1 MSAIVESPVQGQGIA
16 AADAESKSAYQETFR
31 SFLGRLPEA
40 ANVVILCHSDADG
53 LAAGALLFKTLPKL
67 GYLVSVRLIG
77 KGENAWSSN
86 TRELLYDSDEEGI
99 IVADLGSQ
107 ERSMQPGVPLLVID
121 HHRPRGVAPGAFVIS
136 GYGQVPTPTSGL
148 LAHWCCETITSMDAW
163 LWITAVSLIGDVGD
177 KAPFEELALAKKRW
191 KPTALRELTSLLNAA
206 RRTATGDAIPAFDLL
221 LKAKSPE
228 DALSGKYPEL
238 EYLKKAREEVT
249 AALNEAKKAAP
260 KFSGKVALIR
270 MHSACQIHPL
280 IAQIWRTRLK
290 DYIVMGV
297 NTGYRPG
304 YVHFSA
310 RCPTSVNLLDFLRAK
325 APSEVDESY
334 GGGHDQASGGAL
346 TYAKWNEFV
355 SGLGFG
361 PEMQVD
367 PATGK

>member
-1 MSAIVESPVQGQGIA
+1 LSAIVVESPARSHVA
-16 AADAESKSAYQETFR
+16 TAVAEAKAAYQETFR
-31 SFLGRLPEA
+31 GFLGRLPEA
-40 ANVVILCHSDADG
+40 ANVVILCHSDVDG

-77 KGENAWSSN
+77 KGENAWSTD
-86 TRELLYDSDEEGI
+86 TRELLYESDEEGI
-99 IVADLGSQ
+99 IVADLGSR
-107 ERSMQPGVPLLVID
+107 ERSIQPGVPLLVID
-121 HHRPRGVAPGAFVIS
+121 HHRPQGVAPGAFIIS

-148 LAHWCCETITSMDAW
+148 LAHWCCETITAMDSW
-163 LWITAVSLIGDVGD
+163 LWITAISLIGDIGD

-191 KPTALRELTSLLNAA
+191 KAAGLRELTSLLNAA
-206 RRTATGDAIPAFDLL
+206 RRTASGDAIPAFDLL

-238 EYLKKAREEVT
+238 EFLKKAREEVA

-260 KFSGKVALIR
+260 KFSGKVA
-270 MHSACQIHPL
+270 
-280 IAQIWRTRLK
+280 K
-290 DYIVMGV
+290 DFIVMGV

-310 RCPTSVNLLDFLRAK
+310 RCPASVNLLDFLRTK
-325 APSEVDESY
+325 APSEVDEGY

-367 PATGK
+367 PPGGK